1 MSEIWIISGSPGC
14 GKTSWTLNTFKNH
27 HGACGYIRLKG
38 YSEIDLEQAVT
49 SKIDF
54 NYLKDQIPEL
64 VDLDSFN
71 LESFTSKTNPLIII
85 ELPHFKVPKLSG
97 LEGID
102 LRVLKELEDLKLKP
116 NKYLHFGR
124 DPELPIK
131 DTLDFK
137 KIESCTLNL
146 QKDIWDPASLNT
158 FWFELVNGAYGDV
171 YRAKALMN
179 LPDGR
184 YIFFNWIVS
193 QPGSQYLTL
202 NQISPLNGRPE
213 RHSEIVIQGKN
224 LELDLI
230 KSTIKNCLL
239 NDDVLEHHQASLR
252 ESQLQI
258 AQ

>member
-1 MSEIWIISGSPGC
+1 M
-14 GKTSWTLNTFKNH
+14 
-27 HGACGYIRLKG
+27 
-38 YSEIDLEQAVT
+38 
-49 SKIDF
+49 
-54 NYLKDQIPEL
+54 
-64 VDLDSFN
+64 
-71 LESFTSKTNPLIII
+71 
-85 ELPHFKVPKLSG
+85 PKLSG

-124 DPELPIK
+124 DPELPIN

-252 ESQLQI
+252 ESQLQT